1 MLTSFSNPDLE
12 RTRNEC
18 PNCHPILLHS
28 LHSFSYDELD
38 PYASPT
44 MHLFGISSS
53 KYHLNH
59 LMDKGNGSFFSFSNL
74 FAHFGAISL
83 RVMAFSRGSIKSGF
97 AFMIYVMCLA
107 I

>member
-1 MLTSFSNPDLE
+1 MSFSSPDLE

-18 PNCHPILLHS
+18 PNCHPRLLHS

-38 PYASPT
+38 PFASPT
-44 MHLFGISSS
+44 MHLDGISSS

-59 LMDKGNGSFFSFSNL
+59 LMDKGNGSFFSSSSL
-74 FAHFGAISL
+74 FAHFGAMSL
-83 RVMAFSRGSIKSGF
+83 RVMAFSRGSTKSGF
-97 AFMIYVMCLA
+97 AFIMYIMFLA